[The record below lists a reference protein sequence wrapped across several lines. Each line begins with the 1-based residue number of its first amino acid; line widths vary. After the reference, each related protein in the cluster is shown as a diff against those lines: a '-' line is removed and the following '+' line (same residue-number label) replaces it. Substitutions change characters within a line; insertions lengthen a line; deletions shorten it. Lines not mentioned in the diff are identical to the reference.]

1 MKGDFSVAGDL
12 VGEANFLEDNFV
24 TSNLSQD

>member
-1 MKGDFSVAGDL
+1 MGDVSVAGNL
-12 VGEANFLEDNFV
+12 VGEANFLEDNCV